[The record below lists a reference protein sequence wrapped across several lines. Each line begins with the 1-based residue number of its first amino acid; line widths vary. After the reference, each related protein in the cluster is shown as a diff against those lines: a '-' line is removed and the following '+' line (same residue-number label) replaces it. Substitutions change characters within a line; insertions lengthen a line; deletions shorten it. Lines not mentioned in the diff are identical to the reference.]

1 MKMELRGWGEGGGYI
16 QLHSHLLGFKE
27 MGYF

>member
-1 MKMELRGWGEGGGYI
+1 MTMELRGLGGGGGYI
-16 QLHSHLLGFKE
+16 QLHSHSLGFKE

>member
-1 MKMELRGWGEGGGYI
+1 MKMELRGWGEVVVI
-16 QLHSHLLGFKE
+16 QLHSHSLGFKE